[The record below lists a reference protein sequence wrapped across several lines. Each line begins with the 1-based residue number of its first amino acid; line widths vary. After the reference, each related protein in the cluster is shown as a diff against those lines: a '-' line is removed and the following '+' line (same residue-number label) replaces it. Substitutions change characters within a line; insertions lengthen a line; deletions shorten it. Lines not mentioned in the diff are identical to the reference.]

1 MVERSI
7 PISHRA
13 PSFGAS
19 VGLTLDLAQRVAADE
34 LRLLQLESQER
45 IASVARRG
53 AWLAFGALC
62 LLIAWVGL
70 LAAAV
75 VALEGR
81 FSLELRLLGMALSQL
96 LLGAVLVAYGLR
108 DRSGS

>member
-1 MVERSI
+1 MAERII

-19 VGLTLDLAQRVAADE
+19 VGQTIDLAQRVVADE

-45 IASVARRG
+45 IQSAARRG

-75 VALEGR
+75 VAFEGR
-81 FSLELRLLGMALSQL
+81 LSLELRLLGMALSQL
-96 LLGAVLVAYGLR
+96 LLGAGLVAYGLR
-108 DRSGS
+108 DRSES

>member
-1 MVERSI
+1 MAERNI
-7 PISHRA
+7 PILHRA

-34 LRLLQLESQER
+34 LRLLQMESQER
-45 IASVARRG
+45 IEGVARRG

-96 LLGAVLVAYGLR
+96 LLGAGLVAFGLR
-108 DRSGS
+108 ERSGS